1 MPFPEPSTCDPL
13 LVPEELSQTGSG
25 SDGTGDIAE
34 LDNEPEILGPRG
46 ADSEEDDM
54 DESMEASGAKPKA
67 KEAIRDWHELQE

>member
-1 MPFPEPSTCDPL
+1 LP
-13 LVPEELSQTGSG
+13 VPEELSQTGNG

-54 DESMEASGAKPKA
+54 DESMEASEAKPKA
-67 KEAIRDWHELQE
+67 KEAIYDWHELRE